1 MDASRRLP
9 AKVLNDFSWWQ
20 PVFDLLDP
28 NVRVPAGKQFYL
40 YATQTIDKAKAVLGG
55 TRLAKVVEEEAKA
68 VDPLDPL
75 RRQLIRRA
83 SPDAARPVPAAA
95 SEASAITPR

>member
-40 YATQTIDKAKAVLGG
+40 YATQTIDRRRRCLAERVWRRSLRKKQKLSIHS
-55 TRLAKVVEEEAKA
+55 TRCAGN
-68 VDPLDPL
+68 
-75 RRQLIRRA
+75 
-83 SPDAARPVPAAA
+83 
-95 SEASAITPR
+95 